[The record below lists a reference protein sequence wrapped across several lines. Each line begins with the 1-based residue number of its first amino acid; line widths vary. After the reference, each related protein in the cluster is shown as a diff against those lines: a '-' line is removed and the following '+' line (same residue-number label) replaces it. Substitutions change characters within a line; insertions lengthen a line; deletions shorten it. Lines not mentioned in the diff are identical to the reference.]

1 MNSLGIL
8 LLATLPVIATWFA
21 AKLHFEADALE
32 VLTEIKERHAKV
44 TATAIES
51 AYKVGY
57 RDGQRGDVYA
67 AGNFAQEA

>member
-1 MNSLGIL
+1 MNSLTIL
-8 LLATLPVIATWFA
+8 LLASLPCIGVWFA

-67 AGNFAQEA
+67 GNDFANKA